1 VGNLPQVDNFL
12 INYGQAAICTP
23 SDFAFPTDGI
33 AGTADFN
40 SETVVISDLDL
51 VVLQEAREMGSVRPL
66 RDRRL
71 DIYGLEAK
79 KPVELIRLP

>member
-1 VGNLPQVDNFL
+1 
-12 INYGQAAICTP
+12 
-23 SDFAFPTDGI
+23 
-33 AGTADFN
+33 
-40 SETVVISDLDL
+40 

-66 RDRRL
+66 RDRRI